1 MCLRVCVSKSSTG
14 RQIKI
19 SYAFAARRAQRASRP
34 LSPTLFLFLIRPA
47 GHALHLTRAELQRR
61 QWQLLRHNLPPF
73 QASTTSPP
81 PASPPLAHLKK
92 VSISLL
98 RALDFSFAPS
108 LSPSLAVS
116 LSLLLSFLL
125 SSLPGCPFSIILLPW
140 ALEYRIGELTDCNT
154 RPGRL
159 VTFLWSH
166 APSDVSDFLFI
177 ELRLRWKRGRNI
189 TAAK

>member
-1 MCLRVCVSKSSTG
+1 MCLCVCLRVCVSKSSTG

-34 LSPTLFLFLIRPA
+34 LSATLFLILPRPA
-47 GHALHLTRAELQRR
+47 GHAPRLTRAELQRR

-73 QASTTSPP
+73 QASTTSPS

-116 LSLLLSFLL
+116 LSPSLFSPLFSAWLS
-125 SSLPGCPFSIILLPW
+125 ILYYTLTVGI
-140 ALEYRIGELTDCNT
+140 RI
-154 RPGRL
+154 
-159 VTFLWSH
+159 SH
-166 APSDVSDFLFI
+166 WRAH
-177 ELRLRWKRGRNI
+177 
-189 TAAK
+189 

>member
-1 MCLRVCVSKSSTG
+1 MSELPHGLFLPPSPCPHTHTYTNICTLMCLCVCVCLRVCVSKSSTG

-34 LSPTLFLFLIRPA
+34 LSPTLFLFLPRPA
-47 GHALHLTRAELQRR
+47 GHAPHLTRAELQRR

-81 PASPPLAHLKK
+81 PASPPLTHLKK

-108 LSPSLAVS
+108 LSSSLAVS
-116 LSLLLSFLL
+116 LPPSLFSPLFSAWLSFLYYTL
-125 SSLPGCPFSIILLPW
+125 TVGI
-140 ALEYRIGELTDCNT
+140 RI
-154 RPGRL
+154 
-159 VTFLWSH
+159 SH
-166 APSDVSDFLFI
+166 WRAH
-177 ELRLRWKRGRNI
+177 
-189 TAAK
+189 